1 MKIINGDDSKIRVPD
16 ALNGLPGLNEVIG
29 FDVDFSGENHSNSHK
44 GMTSKSL
51 QQLIDR
57 VNNTDGFYPD
67 IERI

>member
-1 MKIINGDDSKIRVPD
+1 MPD
-16 ALNGLPGLNEVIG
+16 ALKGLPGLNEIVG
-29 FDVDFSGENHSNSHK
+29 FEVDFSDENHSNSHK

-67 IERI
+67 IERM